1 MSTVSAPPRRAAKSG
16 LPTEA
21 ALLAVVARSSKVMWR
36 GCRVGREVKSHGRAR
51 TDLMVLWEGE
61 LIAIEGKVRH
71 WQRALGQALL
81 NRYCADRSYV
91 ALWGRYA
98 HDEVLREAAA
108 WGVGVIRVEGKE
120 ALIALAAPLGV
131 PEGHLR
137 KRMVAAVAGVK
148 GKR

>member
-1 MSTVSAPPRRAAKSG
+1 
-16 LPTEA
+16 
-21 ALLAVVARSSKVMWR
+21 
-36 GCRVGREVKSHGRAR
+36 
-51 TDLMVLWEGE
+51 MVLWEGE

-98 HDEVLREAAA
+98 HEDLLREAAA
-108 WGVGVIRVEGKE
+108 LGVGVIRVEGKE
-120 ALIALAAPLGV
+120 AHIALTAPLGV

-137 KRMVAAVAGVK
+137 ERMAAAVTTVK